1 VLARNPALA
10 DLLLRQALERRGRQ
24 LGPLRSVGRD
34 RAADLHL
41 ARLQAVLPGAERRA
55 AGG

>member
-10 DLLLRQALERRGRQ
+10 DLLLRQTLERRGRQ

-41 ARLQAVLPGAERRA
+41 ARLQAVLPRHGRRR
-55 AGG
+55 